1 MPGNHIM
8 QLPSPWPQFLEAL
21 DCLLDEPIKLHCIGG
36 FVLVFF
42 YGLPRTTGDLD
53 YYSAIPAYV
62 NLLDIAGEDSELAKK
77 HKVWLHRVGVT
88 NLPDDYE
95 TRLTEMH
102 FGKFKNLTLFAPDP
116 YDYILS
122 KLDRN
127 SSKDRDDAD
136 YLFKHVKLDSKILR
150 ERYEKELRPYLAG
163 QAKHDLTLDLWID
176 IFEAKP
182 AGSAN
187 AS

>member
-1 MPGNHIM
+1 MLGNSKSP
-8 QLPSPWPQFLEAL
+8 LPAPWPQFLGEL
-21 DCLLDEPIKLHCIGG
+21 DNLLNEPVQLHCIGG

-53 YYSAIPAYV
+53 YYAAIPS
-62 NLLDIAGEDSELAKK
+62 NLNLPDMAGEESSLAKK

-88 NLPDDYE
+88 NLPEDYE
-95 TRLTEMH
+95 TRLTKMH
-102 FGKFKNLTLFAPDP
+102 LGRFKNLTLFATDP

-127 SSKDRDDAD
+127 SAKDRDDGD
-136 YLFKHVKLDSKILR
+136 FLFKKLALNSNTLR
-150 ERYEKELRPYLAG
+150 ERYQNELRPYLTN
-163 QAKHDLTLDLWID
+163 QAKHDLTVDLWID

-182 AGSAN
+182 AGS
-187 AS
+187 STGD